1 LSQNSENPLTRKIG
15 WIALGIVT
23 LVLVWGIGVGGWF
36 APTEVVARRGA
47 KVERG
52 PLRISVLQ
60 RGELAAKNS
69 VSLKSEIE
77 GQTTILWLV
86 PEGTLVKPG
95 DLLVKLDASDL
106 VEKELQ
112 QRIAA
117 DNADASQKKAK
128 AQHDIQESQNLSD
141 IEAAER
147 KLSFAEM
154 DLEKYLKGD
163 LEQLLKQAQDKILL
177 AQQKRT
183 QAENTLNWSRTLTEK
198 GFLTKTEL
206 DRDDLDFQSADVQA
220 KQAELELR
228 LFQDYEDPRKQSE
241 LKALLIEAQRGLERT
256 KLQAEAR
263 IADFKAA
270 LSTSEARLTLESDK
284 LGKYRSQ
291 LEKTKLSAPTDGMV
305 VYARSEGGRSGS
317 EAMQEGTQVREGQE
331 ILTIPRTGG
340 MIAQASIH
348 ESVLKQVVPGMPCT
362 ITVDAL
368 SGAEYHGKVQFVALL
383 PDKSNFWA
391 NPNQRLYRT
400 EVSIEDSHTDMRPGM
415 NCSIEILAE
424 VIPDA
429 LYVPLQAVFLQA
441 GETIAFVDAAV
452 RPEQRSV
459 KVGKSSEKWVQI
471 LSGLSAGEP
480 VLLTPPPGFSLE
492 AAHENKPL
500 EAAPGAAAAP
510 LAQDQGAA
518 PASNEASG
526 GERPNRSGANGERRR
541 GPRGDGSASGRPQ
554 GGARDHS
561 AADAKPAGDSEL
573 KPASDAESKP
583 SDAADTKPSSD
594 TEHKPGDAESK
605 PADARAH
612 ASDEKPPSRG

>member
-1 LSQNSENPLTRKIG
+1 MTRKIA
-15 WIALGIVT
+15 WIALGIVA
-23 LVLVWGIGVGGWF
+23 LVLVWGGSVGGWF
-36 APTEVVARRGA
+36 TPAKVVERRGA

-69 VSLKSEIE
+69 VSVKSEIE

-86 PEGTLVKPG
+86 PEGTLVKAG

-147 KLSFAEM
+147 KLRFAEM

-163 LEQLLKQAQDKILL
+163 LEQRLKQAQDKILL

-183 QAENTLNWSRTLTEK
+183 QAENTLNWSKTLTEK

-220 KQAELELR
+220 KQAQLELK
-228 LFQDYEDPRKQSE
+228 LFQEYEDPRKQSE
-241 LKALLIEAQRGLERT
+241 LRALLVEAERGLERT

-270 LSTSEARLTLESDK
+270 LSTSEARLTLEADK
-284 LGKYRSQ
+284 LAKYRSQ
-291 LEKTKLSAPTDGMV
+291 LERTKLTTPTDGMV
-305 VYARSEGGRSGS
+305 VYARTEGGRMGGGES
-317 EAMQEGTQVREGQE
+317 MQEGTQVREGQE

-362 ITVDAL
+362 IIVDAL
-368 SGAEYHGKVQFVALL
+368 SGTEYHGKVEFVALL

-400 EVSIEDSHTDMRPGM
+400 EVSIDDSHTDMRPGM

-429 LYVPLQAVFLQA
+429 LYVPLQAVFMQ
-441 GETIAFVDAAV
+441 GGDTIAFVDTGV

-480 VLLTPPPGFSLE
+480 VLLTPPAGFSLE
-492 AAHENKPL
+492 AAHENKPVG
-500 EAAPGAAAAP
+500 EPVPTASAPPAAREPGAREP
-510 LAQDQGAA
+510 GAQEAGAQEAGAA
-518 PASNEASG
+518 PEARAAGS
-526 GERPNRSGANGERRR
+526 GERPNRPGGGRDRRSAS
-541 GPRGDGSASGRPQ
+541 RGDGSAAGRPPQ
-554 GGARDHS
+554 APGARE
-561 AADAKPAGDSEL
+561 GGG
-573 KPASDAESKP
+573 AESKP
-583 SDAADTKPSSD
+583 VDAPAQSPAQSS
-594 TEHKPGDAESK
+594 E
-605 PADARAH
+605 
-612 ASDEKPPSRG
+612 EKLPSRG

>member
-1 LSQNSENPLTRKIG
+1 MKSASNKWVWVGLAAG
-15 WIALGIVT
+15 AV
-23 LVLVWGIGVGGWF
+23 VLIWGVGVAGWF
-36 APTEVVARRGA
+36 APAPVAELRGA

-69 VSLKSEIE
+69 VSVKCEIE

-86 PEGTLVKPG
+86 SEGTLVKPG

-117 DNADASQKKAK
+117 DNADASFKKAK

-147 KLSFAEM
+147 KLHFAEM

-163 LEQLLKQAQDKILL
+163 LEQLVKQAQDKILL

-183 QAENTLNWSRTLTEK
+183 QAESTLNWSKTLTEK

-206 DRDDLDFQSADVQA
+206 DRDDLDFQSADVQF
-220 KQAELELR
+220 KQAELALK
-228 LFQDYEDPRKQSE
+228 LFTEYEDPRKQSE
-241 LKALLIEAQRGLERT
+241 LQALLIEAQRGLERT

-263 IADFKAA
+263 IADFTAA
-270 LSTSEARLTLESDK
+270 LSTSEARLSLETDK
-284 LGKYRSQ
+284 LTKYRNQ
-291 LEKTKLSAPTDGMV
+291 LEKTKLTAPTDGMV
-305 VYARSEGGRSGS
+305 VYARTEGGRMGGG

-348 ESVLKQVVPGMPCT
+348 ESVLKQVAPGMPCK

-368 SGAEYHGKVQFVALL
+368 PGVEYHGKVEFVALL
-383 PDKSNFWA
+383 PDKGNYWM

-400 EVSIEDSHTDMRPGM
+400 EVSIENSLSDMRPGM
-415 NCSIEILAE
+415 NCGIEILAE
-424 VIPDA
+424 EIPDT
-429 LYVPLQAVFLQA
+429 LYVPLQCVFLQG
-441 GETIAFVDAAV
+441 GETIAFVDQGV
-452 RPEQRSV
+452 RPELRKV

-471 LSGLSAGEP
+471 LSGLAEGEP
-480 VLLTPPPGFSLE
+480 VLLTPPPGFKLQ
-492 AAHENKPL
+492 AAHENGEDANTTEPRPTSG
-500 EAAPGAAAAP
+500 APPTAV
-510 LAQDQGAA
+510 A
-518 PASNEASG
+518 PANAAGLPIGPGDAGGAERPRRQGGRGDRSG
-526 GERPNRSGANGERRR
+526 GPRAGGQTPEGA
-541 GPRGDGSASGRPQ
+541 P
-554 GGARDHS
+554 ARDKAS
-561 AADAKPAGDSEL
+561 DKPAG
-573 KPASDAESKP
+573 KPTTES
-583 SDAADTKPSSD
+583 ADKQ
-594 TEHKPGDAESK
+594 
-605 PADARAH
+605 
-612 ASDEKPPSRG
+612 PSRG